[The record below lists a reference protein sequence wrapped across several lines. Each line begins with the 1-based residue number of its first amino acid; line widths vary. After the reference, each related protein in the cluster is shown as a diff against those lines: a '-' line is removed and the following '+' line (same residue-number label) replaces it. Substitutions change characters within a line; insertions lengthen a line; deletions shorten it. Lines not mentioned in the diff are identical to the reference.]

1 MDTKKLCRK
10 IDEYDVVSFDIFDT
24 ILIRPYLRPE
34 DLFYHVDENYRQ
46 GSCHFMECRNLAF
59 ETAIRKETNEGCEEV
74 TLAQIYQYIEPEC
87 YKDYGGIELKY
98 EEAVLKP
105 NPDMHKIYAYCRKQG
120 KKILLISD
128 MYLPKA
134 FLEKVLRKNGITGYH
149 AFYLSSESKKLKF
162 TYSLYRYVLCMEDL
176 KPEEVLHI
184 GDNEASDYQKPG
196 LIGIEAVR
204 IQNKF
209 DCLCKDRPD
218 YIDFYYRNRGYT
230 SSVIMGL
237 TAYRNYIY
245 HEKDYWKK
253 IGYMLGGPFVLSFV
267 QWLRDE
273 VRLNKITDLF
283 FIARDSYTIKQVYDL
298 LNKEPVKTHY
308 VYAPRSVSLAATL
321 DCRDKFKDDKEKADA
336 IKTILKYYRE
346 KLRIKKNY
354 AFDDKRRNERIFAK
368 NLHDIRIWAN
378 EELENYKA
386 YLRTLDYAGN
396 QVGIVD
402 VMTSYF
408 TGQKLIEEAIEEGKA
423 LIGFYHFVSEYYLG
437 AGVENYKYRQ
447 QSYSLYNVPLIEFLI
462 TSPELPIQKLE
473 QGLPVYQDAGKE
485 ECKRFEIYPCIAEGI
500 VNFAE
505 DYQYFFDKLD
515 DVHLDIEMVRRWL
528 DHWACHPSIEDKEQ
542 FSEIE
547 YSMES
552 SHTKYEPLFPKWRE
566 NVLQLGIKRILKRII
581 KK

>member
-24 ILIRPYLRPE
+24 LLIRPYLRPE

-59 ETAIRKETNEGCEEV
+59 ETAIRKETHEGCEEV

-218 YIDFYYRNRGYT
+218 YIDFYYGNRGYT

-308 VYAPRSVSLAATL
+308 VYAPRSVSLVTTL
-321 DCRDKFKDDKEKADA
+321 NYADKFQDEWEKADT
-336 IKTILKYYRE
+336 IRTILKYYRE
-346 KLRIKKNY
+346 KLQIEKNY
-354 AFDDKRRNERIFAK
+354 SFDNKWRNTKIFVKSLRKIRVWAK
-368 NLHDIRIWAN
+368 
-378 EELENYKA
+378 EELENYKL
-386 YLRTLDYAGN
+386 YLHGLDCKGN
-396 QVGIVD
+396 VVGMVD
-402 VMTSYF
+402 IMTSYF
-408 TGQKLIEEAIEEGKA
+408 TGQKLIEEAMEENRS
-423 LIGFYHFVSEYYLG
+423 LIGLYHFVSNYLG
-437 AGVENYKYRQ
+437 ENTENYRYHQQTYRW
-447 QSYSLYNVPLIEFLI
+447 YNVPLIEFLI
-462 TSPELPIQKLE
+462 TAPEPPIVKIE
-473 QGLPVYQDAGKE
+473 QGLPVYQDAE
-485 ECKRFEIYPCIAEGI
+485 EEEYIRLKIYPHIAEGI
-500 VNFAE
+500 VDFVR
-505 DYQYFFDKLD
+505 DYLHFFSALD
-515 DVHLDIEMVRRWL
+515 DTPLDMEVIRRWI
-528 DHWACHPSIEDKEQ
+528 DYWAEHPSKKDKVQ
-542 FSEIE
+542 FSQID
-547 YSMES
+547 YSIES

-566 NVLQLGIKRILKRII
+566 NVFQKGLKRILKRII